1 MSRLFGFGCLLLT
14 LFHVL
19 LWAEEP
25 KDALEKQLG
34 CPIQYHKVPLKQPKT
49 WVIPEQM
56 VVRVTDAGKKPLPG
70 ASVCLADW
78 FPGDSRDF
86 YYLEKR
92 ENDPK
97 TDRNGTVVLSLEK
110 YRGKTPGEIVI
121 TVTCGENYLPF
132 RYSWEDHPERT
143 GATIDVPK
151 ELDVA
156 LESGEMVTW
165 TVLDKNGKGIPDVKV
180 TAAISRN
187 ATFNIGMLSHFWG
200 SQYETTSDAE
210 GKFQVGPLVL
220 KTGREK
226 VESITLRHPDFAS
239 VKFDKPF
246 GGPKRDSDKT
256 LEEKSIPLALT
267 MTPGYA
273 VSGIVVDNEDKPI
286 EGVTIYHLAK
296 KSSFWLDDDLQR
308 TQTDGEGRFRFK
320 NLAKEEYT
328 FSASIPGK
336 YGDSVT
342 VDLVSVS
349 DPVKIVMK
357 PTRTVR
363 IRAVSEDGKVLPK
376 IRVSPYFDG
385 KSYDYLINEKTT
397 RSLED
402 GTWEWFE
409 VPPDKEISY
418 SVYYDNGEFNEGYH
432 ILKGY
437 VSENTA
443 KQLEGERIE
452 PYKFPPREEPY
463 IVKMVWQEKD
473 ASNFIP
479 YGPRRDVWAVPKKM
493 VIRVLDSETGLPA
506 PNIPV
511 MMQYGTGNTFGYSRV
526 MPEFQTDEN
535 GLVALDFS
543 DVDRKGILFI
553 AFKIEKENYATW
565 GFERSSDPIRGDN
578 RTGAPIPPIIDVL
591 LSYQGRG
598 AEHGIVLDENRKPI
612 QGARVVFGYSMHY
625 DEKTTRMVPYYS
637 DISKYAS
644 TLTDELGR
652 WSWNIVNSSGNRYSV
667 YILCDG
673 YVNHLATAADTNG
686 VQFLHKGKEVKGRVL
701 DQAGNPI
708 SGARVYVQQ
717 QKISNEHVAVT
728 DEQGGF
734 THFLGTTVNGNQ
746 VQLTAIMEGKTPA
759 TITVDPS
766 ETGECVIVMPPGK
779 PLTIRLKTTD
789 GSPLPALRQFSPFA
803 FSLLLKTS
811 DGYNLKINADY
822 KVNLA
827 PDKNGVIYWPDAPDT
842 ETLYQIF
849 FDGGYFVKG
858 KNGGRDFYPQKLK
871 PRPEEYVFEVIK
883 E

>member
-1 MSRLFGFGCLLLT
+1 MSRFFGFGFGCLLLA
-14 LFHVL
+14 LLHVP

-25 KDALEKQLG
+25 KDELAEQLG
-34 CPIQYHKVPLKQPKT
+34 CAIQYHKVPAKQPKT

-78 FPGDSRDF
+78 SPGDSRDF

-97 TDRNGTVVLSLEK
+97 TDHNGTAVLSLEK

-132 RYSWEDHPERT
+132 RYSWEDHPERV

-156 LESGEMVTW
+156 LESGEMVTY
-165 TVLDKNGKGIPDVKV
+165 TVLDENGKGVPDVKV
-180 TAAISRN
+180 TAAIRRN
-187 ATFNIGMLSHFWG
+187 ATFNIGMLSQLWD
-200 SQYETTSDAE
+200 SRYETTSDAE
-210 GKFQVGPLVL
+210 GKFQVGPLAL

-226 VESITLRHPDFAS
+226 VGNITLRHPDFAS

-246 GGPKRDSDKT
+246 GRDRDSDKT

-267 MTPGYA
+267 MMPACA
-273 VSGIVVDNEDKPI
+273 VSGVVTDHEGKPV
-286 EGVTIYHLAK
+286 EGATVYRDATNHNYWLNDRSNVTK
-296 KSSFWLDDDLQR
+296 
-308 TQTDGEGRFRFK
+308 TDSEGRFHFG
-320 NLAKEEYT
+320 NLRKEEYT

-336 YGDSVT
+336 YADPVT
-342 VDLVSVS
+342 VNLASVS
-349 DPVKIVMK
+349 KPVKIVMK

-376 IRVSPYFDG
+376 IRVEPYFDS
-385 KSYDYLINEKTT
+385 KSHYYLINEKTA

-402 GTWEWFE
+402 GTLEWFE
-409 VPPDKEISY
+409 VPPDKDISY

-432 ILKGY
+432 NVKGY
-437 VSENTA
+437 VSENYA
-443 KQLEGERIE
+443 KQREGERIE

-463 IVKMVWQEKD
+463 LVKMVWQEKD
-473 ASNFIP
+473 ATNAIP

-493 VIRVLDSETGLPA
+493 VIRVLDSETSLPA
-506 PNIPV
+506 PNIKV
-511 MMQYGTGNTFGYSRV
+511 MMQYGTGSTMGYSRV
-526 MPEFQTDEN
+526 MLEFQTDEN

-543 DVDRKGILFI
+543 DVDRKSILFI
-553 AFKIEKENYATW
+553 AFKIEMENDAKW
-565 GFERSSDPIRGDN
+565 EFERSSDPIRGDN
-578 RTGAPIPPIIDVL
+578 RSGAPIPPIIDVL
-591 LSYQGRG
+591 LSHQGG
-598 AEHGIVLDENRKPI
+598 TKHGIVLDENRKQI
-612 QGARVVFGYSMHY
+612 QGARVVFGYSTKY
-625 DEKTTRMVPYYS
+625 DEKTTRMVPYS
-637 DISKYAS
+637 DISGYPMRM
-644 TLTDELGR
+644 TDELGR
-652 WSWNIVNSSGNRYSV
+652 WSKSIDSDFRGDESSV
-667 YILCDG
+667 FIQCEG
-673 YVNHLATAADTNG
+673 YVNQLTNAAVANRI
-686 VQFLHKGKEVKGRVL
+686 QILHKGKEVKGRVL

-717 QKISNEHVAVT
+717 PKISNEHVAVT
-728 DEQGGF
+728 DEQGRF

-766 ETGECVIVMPPGK
+766 ETGERVIVLPPGK

-789 GSPLPALRQFSPFA
+789 GSSLPALTRLSPFA
-803 FSLLLKTS
+803 FSLTVKTA
-811 DGYNLKINADY
+811 DGYNLGINANY
-822 KVNLA
+822 KVSLA

-842 ETLYQIF
+842 GTLYQF
-849 FDGGYFVKG
+849 SFDGGYFIKG

-883 E
+883 Q